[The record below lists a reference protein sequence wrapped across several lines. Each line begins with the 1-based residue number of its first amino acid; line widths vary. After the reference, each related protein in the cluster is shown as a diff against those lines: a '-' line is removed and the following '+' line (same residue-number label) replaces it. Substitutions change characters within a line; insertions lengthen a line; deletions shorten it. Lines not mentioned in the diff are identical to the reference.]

1 MAHLYNTSDYESQTI
16 MQFVS
21 SQDVIEV
28 VFDPVSLS
36 LLLSFMLWF
45 CDTTTQVCFGG
56 CCRVLLFCM
65 LNTL

>member
-1 MAHLYNTSDYESQTI
+1 MVHLHNTSDYESQTI

-28 VFDPVSLS
+28 VFDSMSSS

-45 CDTTTQVCFGG
+45 CGTITMQIYLEQTEVNMKHK
-56 CCRVLLFCM
+56 R
-65 LNTL
+65 